1 MTENLSTYNNAFR
14 RYIKYGLYLASIFVL
29 GWGFTSYKTVFL
41 GLLLGI
47 AVSILN
53 VWSMHRKIDRVGQ
66 AVVEGTKV
74 RTMGSLSRLMTAGLA
89 VLVATRF
96 PEYFDL
102 ISVVVGLLMIYLI
115 MLIDFYFA
123 SKRN

>member
-1 MTENLSTYNNAFR
+1 MIEDLSTYNNSFR
-14 RYIKYGLYLASIFVL
+14 RYIKYGLYLAAIFVL
-29 GWGFTSYKTVFL
+29 GWGFTSYKQVFL

-66 AVVEGTKV
+66 AVVEGKKV

-89 VLVATRF
+89 VLIATRF
-96 PEYFDL
+96 PEHFDL

-123 SKRN
+123 SK

>member
-1 MTENLSTYNNAFR
+1 MTEHLSTYNNAFR
-14 RYIKYGLYLASIFVL
+14 RYIKYGLYLAAIFVL
-29 GWGFTSYKTVFL
+29 GWGFTSYKQVFL
-41 GLLLGI
+41 GLLLGV
-47 AVSILN
+47 AVSVLN

-66 AVVEGTKV
+66 AVVEGKKV

-89 VLVATRF
+89 VLIATRY

-115 MLIDFYFA
+115 MLIDFYIA
-123 SKRN
+123 SK

>member
-1 MTENLSTYNNAFR
+1 MTTDLSTYNNAFN
-14 RYIKYGLYLASIFVL
+14 RYIKYGLYLAAIFVL
-29 GWGFTSYKTVFL
+29 GWGFTSYKQMFL
-41 GLLLGI
+41 GLLLGT

-53 VWSMHRKIDRVGQ
+53 VWSMHRKIGRVGQ

-74 RTMGSLSRLMTAGLA
+74 KTMGSLSRLMTAGLA
-89 VLVATRF
+89 VLIATRY

-102 ISVVVGLLMIYLI
+102 IFVVVGLLMIYLI

-123 SKRN
+123 SK